1 LKASKFLS
9 NYLRKEEIEG
19 EVPLTI
25 ASAAEEEVGF
35 GENKSLKLVVYFKEI
50 EKGLVVGSKAVLN
63 MLIDAFS
70 DETDKWVGEAVT
82 IYVDPTVTYMGKRI
96 GGIRVK
102 VS

>member
-1 LKASKFLS
+1 MKASKFLS

-19 EVPLTI
+19 DVPLTI
-25 ASAAEEEVGF
+25 SSVEEEEVGF
-35 GENKSLKLVVYFKEI
+35 GENKSIKLVVYFKEI

-63 MLIDAFS
+63 ALIDAFT
-70 DETDKWVGEAVT
+70 DETDEWVGKPVVL
-82 IYVDPTVTYMGKRI
+82 YVDPNVTYMGKRI